1 MPRTIRIGVTLAATL
16 VGLFALHVQI
26 NLGGWPR
33 FLGRLRHGGAVRG
46 ELVVGFLP
54 VT

>member
-1 MPRTIRIGVTLAATL
+1 MKRWAGVALAAL
-16 VGLFALHVQI
+16 AALFALHVHL

-33 FLGRLRHGGAVRG
+33 LFSRALHGPAARG
-46 ELVVGFLP
+46 ELTVGFLP

>member
-1 MPRTIRIGVTLAATL
+1 MKRWVGVALAAL
-16 VGLFALHVQI
+16 AALFALHVQF

-33 FLGRLRHGGAVRG
+33 LVARALHGRDVRG